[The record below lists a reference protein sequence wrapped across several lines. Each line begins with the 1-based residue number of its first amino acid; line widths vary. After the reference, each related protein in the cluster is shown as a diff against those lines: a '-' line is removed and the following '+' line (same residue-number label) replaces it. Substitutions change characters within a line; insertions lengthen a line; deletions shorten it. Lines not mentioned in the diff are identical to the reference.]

1 MQPNFKNYYK
11 ATVLKCV
18 ALVKYIY
25 IYVCIIYA
33 HIHTHTQIDPWARIY
48 NAEIDSHRY
57 SWLIF
62 EIRAL

>member
-25 IYVCIIYA
+25 IYVCIIY
-33 HIHTHTQIDPWARIY
+33 IY
-48 NAEIDSHRY
+48 NFSK
-57 SWLIF
+57 LGGLGF
-62 EIRAL
+62 L